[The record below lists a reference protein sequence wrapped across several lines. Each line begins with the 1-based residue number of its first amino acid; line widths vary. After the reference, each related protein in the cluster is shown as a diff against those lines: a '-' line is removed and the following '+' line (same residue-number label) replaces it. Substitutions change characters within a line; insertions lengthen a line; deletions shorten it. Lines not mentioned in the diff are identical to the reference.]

1 MLIDGG
7 KKGKDDY
14 ATALG
19 QLMNQDRKA
28 LTVMAMT
35 TRPIRL
41 ATII

>member
-14 ATALG
+14 ATDLD
-19 QLMNQDRKA
+19 QPMNQDRKA
-28 LTVMAMT
+28 VTVMAMT
-35 TRPIRL
+35 TRLIRL